1 MSYKTSK
8 VWTGSEWAGIAVAV
22 ANSQQKTISNQ
33 IGTTLT
39 LDTTVA
45 ADTFVFSNSSPIT
58 VTIPDDASDEFLIG
72 QTVVLIQNG
81 TGTVSVT
88 TEDVADLNSSVATG
102 TVNLNGQYSVATL
115 IKIDSDEWV
124 IYGDIVSP

>member
-33 IGTTLT
+33 VGTSLF
-39 LDTTVA
+39 LNTTVA
-45 ADTFVFSNSSPIT
+45 ADTFVFSSSSSIT
-58 VTIPDDASDEFLIG
+58 VTIPDDATQEFTIG
-72 QTVVLIQNG
+72 QTIVLIQNG

-88 TEDVADLNSSVATG
+88 TEVVAALNSKVASG
-102 TVNLNGQYSVATL
+102 TVDLDGQYSVATL
-115 IKIDSDEWV
+115 IKVDNDEWV
-124 IYGDIVSP
+124 IYGDVIAP

>member
-33 IGTTLT
+33 AGTSLT

-45 ADTFVFSNSSPIT
+45 ADTFVFSSSSSIT
-58 VTIPDDASDEFLIG
+58 VTIPDDASDEFTIG

-88 TEDVADLNSSVATG
+88 TEDEADLYSSVATG
-102 TVNLNGQYSVATL
+102 TVELDGQYAVATL
-115 IKIDSDEWV
+115 IKIANDNWI

>member
-8 VWTGSEWAGIAVAV
+8 VWTGSEWAGLAVAV

-33 IGTTLT
+33 AGTTLT

-45 ADTFVFSNSSPIT
+45 ADTFVFSNSSPII

-72 QTVVLIQNG
+72 QTIVLIQNG

-88 TEDVADLNSSVATG
+88 TEDVANLNSSVATG
-102 TVNLNGQYSVATL
+102 TVDLNGQYSVATL
-115 IKIDSDEWV
+115 IKIDSDEWI

>member
-33 IGTTLT
+33 IGTSLT

-45 ADTFVFSNSSPIT
+45 ADTFVFSSSSSIT
-58 VTIPDDASDEFLIG
+58 VTIPADASDEFTIG
-72 QTVVLIQNG
+72 QIIVLIQNG
-81 TGTVSVT
+81 TGTVTIEGAAGV
-88 TEDVADLNSSVATG
+88 
-102 TVNLNGQYSVATL
+102 TVNGAAITSSINITERYGVATL
-115 IKIDSDEWV
+115 LKIANDSW
-124 IYGDIVSP
+124 IVFGNVA

>member
-22 ANSQQKTISNQ
+22 ANSQQKTISNEV
-33 IGTTLT
+33 GTTFT
-39 LDTTVA
+39 LDTTIA

-58 VTIPDDASDEFLIG
+58 VTIPDDASDEFVIG

-88 TEDVADLNSSVATG
+88 TEDVADLYSSVATG
-102 TVNLNGQYSVATL
+102 TVDLNGQYSVATL

>member
-33 IGTTLT
+33 VGTALT

-45 ADTFVFSNSSPIT
+45 ANTFVFSSSSSIT
-58 VTIPDDASDEFLIG
+58 VTIPDDASDEFTIG
-72 QTVVLIQNG
+72 QTLLIIQNG

-88 TEDVADLNSSVATG
+88 TEDVAVLNSKVASG
-102 TVNLNGQYSVATL
+102 TVDLNGQYSVATL
-115 IKIDSDEWV
+115 IKIDNNEWV
-124 IYGDIVSP
+124 IYGDILAP

>member
-33 IGTTLT
+33 IGTSLT

-45 ADTFVFSNSSPIT
+45 ADTFVFSSSSSIT
-58 VTIPDDASDEFLIG
+58 VTIPDDASDEFTIG
-72 QTVVLIQNG
+72 QTIVLIQNG

-88 TEDVADLNSSVATG
+88 TEDEADLYSSVATG
-102 TVNLNGQYSVATL
+102 TVELDGQYAVATL
-115 IKIDSDEWV
+115 IKIANDNWI

>member
-8 VWTGSEWAGIAVAV
+8 VWTGSEWAGLAVAV

-39 LDTTVA
+39 LNTTAA
-45 ADTFVFSNSSPIT
+45 ADTFVFSSSSPIT
-58 VTIPDDASDEFLIG
+58 VTIPDDASDEFIIG
-72 QTVVLIQNG
+72 QTIVLIQNG
-81 TGTVSVT
+81 TGTISVT
-88 TEDVADLNSSVATG
+88 TEDVADLYSSVATG

-115 IKIDSDEWV
+115 IKIDSNEWI

>member
-8 VWTGSEWAGIAVAV
+8 VWTGSEWAGLAVAV

-33 IGTTLT
+33 AGTTLT

-58 VTIPDDASDEFLIG
+58 VTIPDDASDEFFIG
-72 QTVVLIQNG
+72 QTIVLIQNG

>member
-8 VWTGSEWAGIAVAV
+8 VWTGSELAGIAVAV

-33 IGTTLT
+33 VGTALT

-45 ADTFVFSNSSPIT
+45 ANTFVFSSSSSIT
-58 VTIPDDASDEFLIG
+58 VTIPDDASDEFTIG
-72 QTVVLIQNG
+72 QTLLIIQNG

-88 TEDVADLNSSVATG
+88 TEDVAVLNSKVASG
-102 TVNLNGQYSVATL
+102 TVDLNGQYSVATL
-115 IKIDSDEWV
+115 IKIDNNEWV
-124 IYGDIVSP
+124 IYGDILAP

>member
-8 VWTGSEWAGIAVAV
+8 VWTGSEWAGLAVAV

-33 IGTTLT
+33 AGTTLT
-39 LDTTVA
+39 L
-45 ADTFVFSNSSPIT
+45 NSSPII

-72 QTVVLIQNG
+72 QTIVLIQNG

-88 TEDVADLNSSVATG
+88 TEDVANLNSSVATG
-102 TVNLNGQYSVATL
+102 TVDLNGQYSVATL
-115 IKIDSDEWV
+115 IKIDSDEWI